1 MESGSI
7 LFCDGLRAGK
17 FSGEP
22 GVTIICGDGED
33 TALDRIFDR
42 IVLYNAVPHFPNP
55 KRLIKTISSLPK
67 ESGRLTIARG
77 AGRGET
83 IDAHHSGSAGK
94 VSNGLMHDLAG
105 KNEPRVV
112 LRAANQNPNDCLWQ
126 SYHNLHPM
134 EYR

>member
-105 KNEPRVV
+105 
-112 LRAANQNPNDCLWQ
+112 
-126 SYHNLHPM
+126 
-134 EYR
+134 